1 MAITPA
7 RRDATRSLLDAA
19 EALLVEVGY
28 ASITV
33 RRLAERAGVNHG
45 LVHYYFGSMEEV
57 FLQTLERFTDRLV
70 ARQQELYAAEIPF
83 GQKWRTAMGYLT
95 DDFESGYQKVWLE
108 LQAMSWNDAE
118 LRGRVAAVLERWI
131 GVLRPAF
138 AAGFEELGV
147 DTERFPPDAIVA
159 LVATF
164 NQGMMLERL
173 TGADSGHALLL
184 DAIDQWVR
192 SMEQASASR
201 RRPDDQRG

>member
-7 RRDATRSLLDAA
+7 RRDATLALLDAA

-57 FLQTLERFTDRLV
+57 FLQTLERFTDRLIL
-70 ARQQELYAAEIPF
+70 RQQELYAAEVPF
-83 GQKWRTAMGYLT
+83 GEKWRTAMGYLT

-118 LRGRVAAVLERWI
+118 LRARVAAVLERWT

-138 AAGFEELGV
+138 AAGLEELGV
-147 DTERFPPDAIVA
+147 DTTRFPADAVVA

-164 NQGMMLERL
+164 NQGLMLERL

-184 DAIDQWVR
+184 DAIDRWVR
-192 SMEQASASR
+192 SLEDSAAPR
-201 RRPDDQRG
+201 RRPDDRQG